1 MCSVVLAIFAAY
13 AISRYRFRG
22 RSAFTLTVL
31 STQMFPGILFLLPL
45 FVIFVNLERSTGVA
59 LYGTRL
65 GLIITYLTFSL
76 PFSIW
81 MLVGYFDSIPR
92 ELEQAALVDGSHPAR
107 RPVSDPHPR
116 QPARHRGGGH
126 LRLHHRLGRG
136 ALRLDADHGLH
147 AHARHRP
154 TQLPSQS
161 NVYWNQLMAAAIVV
175 SAPVVI
181 AFLALQRYIVR
192 GLTSGGVK

>member
-1 MCSVVLAIFAAY
+1 VDIWKTIPLGRYFLNSLIVSLSATVCSVVLAIFAAY

-81 MLVGYFDSIPR
+81 MLVGYFDSIPANSNR
-92 ELEQAALVDGSHPAR
+92 PPWSTAPPPWAPCFGSSSPSACPA
-107 RPVSDPHPR
+107 SS
-116 QPARHRGGGH
+116 
-126 LRLHHRLGRG
+126 
-136 ALRLDADHGLH
+136 
-147 AHARHRP
+147 
-154 TQLPSQS
+154 PSPS
-161 NVYWNQLMAAAIVV
+161 S
-175 SAPVVI
+175 SAPPSSSPSSLCS
-181 AFLALQRYIVR
+181 A
-192 GLTSGGVK
+192 TSCAASPPAE